1 MLEREEQ
8 ALDGILAIR
17 RYEIRDKR
25 EACSKAICRVA
36 CCGEYLPWKFPAA
49 LPQRN
54 FTLATSQL
62 QVQEQDIVT
71 SKWCI
76 I

>member
-17 RYEIRDKR
+17 RYEIRDKL
-25 EACSKAICRVA
+25 CSTAICRVA
-36 CCGEYLPWKFPAA
+36 CCGEYLPWKFLPT

-62 QVQEQDIVT
+62 QAQEQDVHFK
-71 SKWCI
+71 SWEG
-76 I
+76 